1 MCRIKIPLV
10 LIIALAFIVI
20 DAHEAYGE
28 PILVDLQLQ
37 QLVDVSASVD
47 TTEFAL
53 QRDAWADAFSSNNVK
68 AAIAAPDFNG
78 MCVQFI
84 YWSGTAD
91 QAIVVDWKLVNDA
104 TSADQVHDAITNF
117 VRPFTIGTTQID
129 DAILFAID
137 QLDDSDAECQGV
149 TKVMDISG
157 DGTGNA
163 VDTSAARDAALAAGI
178 HSINGLA
185 IQGNTVKAFYET
197 NVQGGVNSFTVFVS
211 TFVALAGAAE
221 QKILDEIMFAVPP
234 IGGEITPLDTTALLI
249 TGFQSISLWMI
260 PIGIFS
266 IASVVY
272 LTRASG
278 NKKTLG
284 N

>member
-1 MCRIKIPLV
+1 MGRIKIPLV
-10 LIIALAFIVI
+10 LIIALAFMAI

-47 TTEFAL
+47 PTEFAL
-53 QRDAWADAFSSNNVK
+53 QRDAWADAFSSTAVK
-68 AAIAAPDFNG
+68 AALADPDFNG

-84 YWSGTAD
+84 YWSGST
-91 QAIVVDWKLVNDA
+91 QQEIVVDWKLVNDA

-117 VRPFTIGTTQID
+117 VRPFTTGLTHID

-137 QLDDSDAECQGV
+137 QLDDPDAECQGA
-149 TKVMDISG
+149 TKIIDISG
-157 DGTGNA
+157 DGSGNA

-185 IQGNTVKAFYET
+185 IQGSNVQEFYED
-197 NVQGGVNSFTVFVS
+197 NVQGGVNSFTVFVT
-211 TFVALAGAAE
+211 TFGLLAAAAE
-221 QKILDEIMFAVPP
+221 QKILDEIMFAVP
-234 IGGEITPLDTTALLI
+234 IGGEI
-249 TGFQSISLWMI
+249 I
-260 PIGIFS
+260 PINS
-266 IASVVY
+266 ASLLLAGLQSMTIWMAPVLAGAAGVAAFY
-272 LTRASG
+272 LKS
-278 NKKTLG
+278 KK